1 MRLLLKFNLILL
13 LVFGSGVAIAGYW
26 SHRFLERSARSQVL
40 EQARLMMGAAGGMRT
55 YTSEQVGPLLD
66 PHPERSKGF
75 LPQIVPAYSATEV
88 FNYLRAAYPDYSYKE
103 ASLNPT
109 NVRDHAAD
117 WEADVIQIF
126 RNHPQQQDFSA
137 ERETPAGRVL
147 FLAKPLFVDMSC
159 LQCHSTPDKAPP
171 AMVKIYGADHGFG
184 WNVGEAIAIQVV
196 SVPMAIPLKMADRA
210 FKALMLSLGGISLLT
225 LIVLDVA
232 VAMVVIRPVTRLSRT
247 ADRISTGDLNVPEIP
262 VTGSDEISELARS
275 FNRMYLSLVKAIRM
289 LGSQSE

>member
-26 SHRFLERSARSQVL
+26 SHRFLERSARTQVL

-55 YTSEQVGPLLD
+55 YTSEQVGPLLS
-66 PHPERSKGF
+66 PHPERSNSF

-126 RNHPQQQDFSA
+126 RNHPQQPDFSA

-210 FKALMLSLGGISLLT
+210 FRALMLSLGGISLLT

-232 VAMVVIRPVTRLSRT
+232 VALVVIRPVTRLSST